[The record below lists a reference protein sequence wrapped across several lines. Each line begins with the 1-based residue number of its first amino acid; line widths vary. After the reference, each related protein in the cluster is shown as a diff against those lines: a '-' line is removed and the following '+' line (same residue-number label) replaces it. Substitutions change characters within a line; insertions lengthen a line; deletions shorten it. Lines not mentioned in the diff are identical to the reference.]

1 MMTDLPELPEGEQA
15 LREVERDW
23 NAAAQRWEA
32 EGIAAL
38 YTEDALFYGGRP
50 GHAVG
55 RAKVRGYFESY
66 AGTLAGARLALVDQE
81 LRKLADRVYL
91 AQGYARFDFDL
102 TAGGG
107 SSTLLRSTLVLRHRP
122 EGWRIAQHHFSAT
135 PSEPPIP
142 PPQSG

>member
-1 MMTDLPELPEGEQA
+1 MTDLPELPEGEQA

-107 SSTLLRSTLVLRHRP
+107 SSTLLRSTLVLTHRP